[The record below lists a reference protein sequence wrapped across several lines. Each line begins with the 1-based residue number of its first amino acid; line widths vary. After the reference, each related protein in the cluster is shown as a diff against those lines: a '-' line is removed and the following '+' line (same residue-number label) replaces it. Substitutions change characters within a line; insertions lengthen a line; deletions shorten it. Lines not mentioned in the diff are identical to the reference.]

1 MILLKCCKVFVS
13 FGTSISVKLPEISD
27 FADFIHFHIVNKKS
41 VTMIINLSERDV
53 EIATLRVLGA
63 PINRLGWMM
72 FGEHLAIGLI
82 GGILGF
88 LFTLVGTQAMIS
100 SVVQWSFFMT
110 VSADPVVAMEL
121 IGIVVF
127 ISVIL
132 TPYGMWR
139 IRKMDLVEKV
149 KDLSQ

>member
-1 MILLKCCKVFVS
+1 
-13 FGTSISVKLPEISD
+13 
-27 FADFIHFHIVNKKS
+27 
-41 VTMIINLSERDV
+41 
-53 EIATLRVLGA
+53 
-63 PINRLGWMM
+63 MM

-82 GGILGF
+82 GGTLAF
-88 LFTLVGTQAMIS
+88 MFTLVGTQAMIS
-100 SVVQWSFFMT
+100 SLVQWSFYMT
-110 VSADPVVAMEL
+110 VSADPVVAMQL

-132 TPYGMWR
+132 TPYGMRR